1 MQPTEAEARLNEY
14 HLKFARRLDWEEQA
28 AVAERAFGHNGFF
41 VLVDGRQMED
51 VDDPVTFTTDSEVAF
66 VRLVPLVGG

>member
-1 MQPTEAEARLNEY
+1 M
-14 HLKFARRLDWEEQA
+14 
-28 AVAERAFGHNGFF
+28 AERAFGHNGFF